1 MGYLLVPAFMNIIMI
16 ELGKIIVKY
25 LVDKSLIKV
34 YMLYADQT
42 LLLVTEKYIKLTHE
56 HLDHLINN
64 GITNR

>member
-56 HLDHLINN
+56 HLEHLINN